1 MPAAHHSTT
10 HNAPHTVDMAS
21 DPNITAEKGVK
32 KRDCKWQTRV
42 WSAHKRSIC
51 SMTMVLSIRGNMQ
64 ITAAL
69 SE

>member
-10 HNAPHTVDMAS
+10 HNAPQTVDMAS

-32 KRDCKWQTRV
+32 KQDCKWQTRV
-42 WSAHKRSIC
+42 WSAHNRSIC
-51 SMTMVLSIRGNMQ
+51 IMTMVLSIRANTQ
-64 ITAAL
+64 ISTAL